1 MVQKSVLPLQAKP
14 LSPQTRLS
22 TSSTPSSRLT
32 ARTQFGFLTIAP
44 SRLSASS
51 KTTTVS
57 TSGSPHFVM
66 ASTIPFSVSVS
77 LPLPTHLKSVQAQSP
92 SHSVTSP
99 TIGLATVR
107 VCPSSASTSVLQKR
121 VRLASLLPSALTQSS
136 FFPRQSRYFSRKVL
150 RLSNNGG
157 L

>member
-1 MVQKSVLPLQAKP
+1 MLPQQVKP
-14 LSPQTRLS
+14 LLPQMRLS

-32 ARTQFGFLTIAP
+32 ARTPFGYLTIAL

-51 KTTTVS
+51 KTTMVS
-57 TSGSPHFVM
+57 ISGSPRFVM
-66 ASTIPFSVSVS
+66 VSTIPFSASAS
-77 LPLPTHLKSVQAQSP
+77 LLLPTHPKSVQAQSL

-99 TIGLATVR
+99 TTGLATVR

-136 FFPRQSRYFSRKVL
+136 FFPRQSRCLCRKVL